1 VRDTDRD
8 PDRDD
13 QDTGTGGEPRRR
25 PAWVDE
31 ADEAARPRQP
41 RRQRRPVPGR
51 HDEDELW
58 EHTLV
63 IGGLVTLGTW
73 LSAIFIPAAVPLWQ
87 VTALATAV
95 SVVTWYVSLT
105 LTGSFAMSSYLGA
118 WGTGLT
124 GWMAAARLT
133 SPWRGLVIFALLLL
147 AAVLIPTGVTVIR
160 SHRDRVKRVTET
172 GRDTSN
178 MRECRYWEGLLAR
191 LGVQGVSIRDV
202 IRVEGGYQV
211 HGRLGKVTEARTR
224 PATMSH
230 VLELAGVIA
239 QHKRLPKGAVYIEDE
254 PSGGTAA
261 DFIVHVRSVTG
272 PRLARY
278 LPAENR
284 LLSINRAF
292 SLGVMDT
299 GREFMLKLREVVVF
313 ICGVRGS
320 GKSTLL
326 NLFIAQLS
334 RMDDVVIFMIDL
346 KGGQEARAWLMP
358 WLRGQTGAPAIDWLA
373 TTREE
378 AKVMLDALWRAGTA
392 RAESG
397 RYGRKLRPGVYKIG
411 GGDEMC
417 PAIIVICDE
426 QAVMTGHF
434 IREDGI
440 SNTQL
445 ATRLLQIA
453 ETFRS
458 VAIDPVVAA
467 VRAVVDVT
475 GNSGLKAMSEVRI
488 GMKVSTA
495 EEGRQIFPDNYAAAK
510 QLAQLKDRGMG
521 IPKVG
526 AELYAPVHFYNI
538 TDGEP
543 DDDDNPTED
552 RITPIVLATAGRRA
566 KPEKL
571 IRDAMGDDYAQRWNQ
586 PHIKQLCEQWRQEAG
601 IAAPPPLPERPEDA
615 AGPDGSASDD
625 LAEEFRGILAASG
638 IEEDDDDEL
647 GTRLHPARKRMRQL
661 LIDRGRIGW
670 GAGALW
676 HQLRAEG
683 YDVARET
690 VSRWLGKDEKLGYVY
705 RTGKPRS
712 RWVWRLR
719 EGDEF
724 DIPGMSG

>member
-1 VRDTDRD
+1 MRDTDRD
-8 PDRDD
+8 PDRDS
-13 QDTGTGGEPRRR
+13 QGTGRENGHEPRRR
-25 PAWVDE
+25 PAWVDA
-31 ADEAARPRQP
+31 ADDAALPRQRRLP
-41 RRQRRPVPGR
+41 RDRRPVPGR
-51 HDEDELW
+51 HDEDGLW
-58 EHTLV
+58 EHSLV
-63 IGGLVTLGTW
+63 IGGIVTLGTW
-73 LSAIFIPAAVPLWQ
+73 LAAVFIPHAIPWWQ
-87 VTALATAV
+87 TSGLAFTASLVA
-95 SVVTWYVSLT
+95 WYVALT
-105 LTGSFAMSSYLGA
+105 LTGSFAMSGYLAA
-118 WGTGLT
+118 WGLGLT
-124 GWMAAARLT
+124 GWMTTARLT
-133 SPWRGLVIFALLLL
+133 SPWHGMLIFALLLM

-160 SHRDRVKRVTET
+160 KHRHRVKSVIET
-172 GRDTSN
+172 GRDTAN
-178 MRECRYWEGLLAR
+178 VRECRYWEGLLAR

-211 HGRLGKVTEARTR
+211 HGRLGKITADRNR
-224 PATMSH
+224 PATMER

-254 PSGGTAA
+254 PAGGTAA
-261 DFIVHVRSVTG
+261 DFIIHVRSVTG

-284 LLSINRAF
+284 LLSINRSF

-299 GREFMLKLREVVVF
+299 GREFLLKLRERVVF

-334 RMDDVVIFMIDL
+334 RMDDVLIFMIDL
-346 KGGQEARAWLMP
+346 KGGQEARAWLLP
-358 WLRGQTGAPAIDWLA
+358 WLRGQTDRPAIDWLA

-397 RYGRKLRPGVYKIG
+397 RYGRKLRPSA
-411 GGDEMC
+411 DA

-426 QAVMTGHF
+426 QAVMTGHY
-434 IREDGI
+434 IKEDGI
-440 SNTQL
+440 SSTQL

-475 GNSGLKAMSEVRI
+475 GNSGFKAMSEVRI
-488 GMKVSTA
+488 GMRVTTA
-495 EEGRQIFPDNYAAAK
+495 EEGRSIFPDHPAAAK

-521 IPKVG
+521 IPKVA
-526 AELYAPVHFYNI
+526 AELYPPVHFYNI

-543 DDDDNPTED
+543 DDDGHPTED
-552 RITPIVLATAGRRA
+552 RITPIVLATAARRPQ
-566 KPEKL
+566 PEQL
-571 IRDAMGDDYAQRWNQ
+571 AQDAMGADYADRWDQ
-586 PHIKQLCEQWRQEAG
+586 PHMKELCEQWRQEAG
-601 IAAPPPLPERPEDA
+601 FPAPPPPPERHAQPLDPDSPDA
-615 AGPDGSASDD
+615 VY
-625 LAEEFRGILAASG
+625 LEEFRGILAASG
-638 IEEDDDDEL
+638 IDEDDDDEL
-647 GTRLHPARKRMRQL
+647 GERLHPARKRMRQL
-661 LIDRGRIGW
+661 LIDRGRAGW
-670 GAGALW
+670 APGALW
-676 HQLRAEG
+676 HQLCSEG
-683 YDVARET
+683 HDVARET

-712 RWVWRLR
+712 RWVWRLK